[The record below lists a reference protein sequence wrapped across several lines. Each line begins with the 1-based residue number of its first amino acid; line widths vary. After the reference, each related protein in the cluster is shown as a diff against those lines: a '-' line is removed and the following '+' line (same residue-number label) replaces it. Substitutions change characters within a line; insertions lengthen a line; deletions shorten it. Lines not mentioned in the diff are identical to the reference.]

1 MAVSFHPAF
10 PLATAPPLP
19 HHLDATAD
27 PEVADAL
34 LGFLCDPIDPAMDA
48 GIDGFLDLSP
58 VDPDDGADVDDL
70 QPCAKRPRAGCGGD
84 DDGHA
89 WLDFEGVDGH
99 PWRPEFATEFVLPLP
114 PPPPQMP
121 HAGFVRGA
129 DARRAEGNARV
140 GQTAPSAAAR
150 ERRRRIS
157 EKTAELSRLVPGGHR
172 LNTAEMLQEAGRHV
186 KLLQA
191 QVGVLALMGTLEVTM
206 SSNRHNVPLFFVR
219 LTGLIPAGEDRTA
232 RGARANARAAHLRRR
247 ARAAGDGGQV
257 LGAEETGGGHGRGQ
271 GRQVQQTADQ
281 RPHQVQRVAA
291 GAGAAR
297 RGVSDNGSNARACAS
312 VTVPVS
318 TMRARWVVVS
328 F

>member
-58 VDPDDGADVDDL
+58 VDPDDGADVDDDL

-89 WLDFEGVDGH
+89 WLDFEGVDGQ
-99 PWRPEFATEFVLPLP
+99 PWRPEFPTEFVLPLP
-114 PPPPQMP
+114 PPPPAPQMP

-129 DARRAEGNARV
+129 DARRAEGNGRG

-191 QVGVLALMGTLEVTM
+191 QVGVLALMRTLEEKI
-206 SSNRHNVPLFFVR
+206 VPPVARERMHALLTCGGVQERLAAEAKCLVPRMLVEAMAEDKAVR
-219 LTGLIPAGEDRTA
+219 
-232 RGARANARAAHLRRR
+232 
-247 ARAAGDGGQV
+247 
-257 LGAEETGGGHGRGQ
+257 
-271 GRQVQQTADQ
+271 
-281 RPHQVQRVAA
+281 
-291 GAGAAR
+291 
-297 RGVSDNGSNARACAS
+297 SNAPLIRDLTRFGES
-312 VTVPVS
+312 LPEQ
-318 TMRARWVVVS
+318 
-328 F
+328 

>member
-1 MAVSFHPAF
+1 MAVTFHAAF
-10 PLATAPPLP
+10 ALATTPPLL
-19 HHLDATAD
+19 HHLDAAAD

-58 VDPDDGADVDDL
+58 ADPDDAADVDDL

-84 DDGHA
+84 DGVHA
-89 WLDFEGVDGH
+89 WLDFEGVDAR

-114 PPPPQMP
+114 PPPPEMP

-129 DARRAEGNARV
+129 DARRAEGNGRV
-140 GQTAPSAAAR
+140 GQTPPSAAAR

-191 QVGVLALMGTLEVTM
+191 QVGVLALMRTLELEEKI
-206 SSNRHNVPLFFVR
+206 VPPVARERMHALLSCGGVQER
-219 LTGLIPAGEDRTA
+219 LAAEGKCLVPMKLVEAMAEDEAIT
-232 RGARANARAAHLRRR
+232 
-247 ARAAGDGGQV
+247 
-257 LGAEETGGGHGRGQ
+257 
-271 GRQVQQTADQ
+271 
-281 RPHQVQRVAA
+281 
-291 GAGAAR
+291 
-297 RGVSDNGSNARACAS
+297 SNALLIRDLTRFS
-312 VTVPVS
+312 ELLPEQ
-318 TMRARWVVVS
+318 
-328 F
+328 